1 MIDITVKTTLLL
13 RMRAHLHE
21 ALGVRR
27 RQHFTQQPQR
37 EQTDLLDVRHQL
49 RLSGGHLL
57 AQHGAQALHH
67 SQQRLDLGEQAGF
80 VGYILL
86 RFCVM
91 IWHHQLL

>member
-1 MIDITVKTTLLL
+1 MINILNITAKETLLL

-21 ALGVRR
+21 ALRVRR
-27 RQHFTQQPQR
+27 RQHLTQQPQR

-67 SQQRLDLGEQAGF
+67 SQQRLDLG
-80 VGYILL
+80 
-86 RFCVM
+86 
-91 IWHHQLL
+91 

>member
-1 MIDITVKTTLLL
+1 MINILNITAKETLLL

-21 ALGVRR
+21 ALRVRR
-27 RQHFTQQPQR
+27 RQHLTQQPQR

-67 SQQRLDLGEQAGF
+67 SQQRLNLG
-80 VGYILL
+80 
-86 RFCVM
+86 
-91 IWHHQLL
+91 